1 MLTCKVRPV
10 VHPTM
15 TVLLITNYQL
25 AITNI
30 MYLKTLHLRQFRNY
44 FDQKVAFDAPKTILV
59 GNNAQGKSNLLE
71 AVELLSTLKSHRVGR
86 DRDLILDSK
95 PIGQIDATLERQTGP
110 IDLALTLRSGGR
122 RTLKL
127 NGEPLR
133 RHLDFLSVLNVV
145 QFSCLDLDLVRG
157 GPEGRRNWIDRLVI
171 QLEPIYAHILQQYNQ
186 ILRQRNALL
195 KRSKEIRK
203 AEFSESFDK
212 MQFLAPESPEP
223 ENKENLPIPNSQ
235 FPIPSSELALW
246 DAQLATAGARVI
258 RRRDRI
264 LERLMPLARKW
275 HHSISGS
282 AEVLDVKYE
291 ANIEVGAELIA
302 KDNLEGVRQAFLEK
316 IQKRAIAEQFQGTT
330 LVGPH
335 RDDITFTIN
344 NTPARQYA
352 SQGQQRTLVLALKL
366 AELQL
371 IEEVVGEAP
380 LLLLDDVL
388 AELDLSRQNQ
398 LLETIQERFQ
408 TLITTTH
415 LGAFDTQWLR
425 QTQILSVVAGQ
436 INRF

>member
-1 MLTCKVRPV
+1 
-10 VHPTM
+10 
-15 TVLLITNYQL
+15 
-25 AITNI
+25 

-44 FDQKVAFDAPKTILV
+44 LDQKVTFDAPKTILV

-71 AVELLSTLKSHRVGR
+71 AVELLSTLKSHRVSR
-86 DRDLILDSK
+86 DRDLVLDSK
-95 PIGQIDATLERQTGP
+95 PIGQIDATLDRLTGS
-110 IDLALTLRSGGR
+110 IELSLTLRSQAR
-122 RTLKL
+122 RTCKL

-195 KRSKEIRK
+195 KQSREIRK
-203 AEFSESFDK
+203 AEFSETFDK
-212 MQFLAPESPEP
+212 IPFIGSETPEDQNIAEF
-223 ENKENLPIPNSQ
+223 PIPNSQ
-235 FPIPSSELALW
+235 SPIPSSELALW

-264 LERLMPLARKW
+264 LERLMPLARNW
-275 HHSISGS
+275 HGSISGS
-282 AEVLDVKYE
+282 AEILDVKYD
-291 ANIEVGAELIA
+291 ANIEVGPELIA

-316 IQKRAIAEQFQGTT
+316 IQQRAIAEKFQGTT

-335 RDDITFTIN
+335 RDDIIFTIN

-415 LGAFDTQWLR
+415 LGAFDSQWLQ
-425 QTQILSVVAGQ
+425 QTQILSVVGGQ
-436 INRF
+436 INQF